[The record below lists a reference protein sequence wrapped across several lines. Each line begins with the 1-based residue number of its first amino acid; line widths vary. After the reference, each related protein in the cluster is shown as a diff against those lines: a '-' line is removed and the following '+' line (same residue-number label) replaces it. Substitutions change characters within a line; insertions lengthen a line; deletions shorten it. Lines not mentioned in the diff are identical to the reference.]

1 MKWLKMSFEEIAKST
16 MVKWMSGK
24 VKNARMM
31 EWKEDG
37 MRMMWD
43 EWQLNMRG
51 DERDADEMMREGME
65 CGLNEYMNTMREET
79 VRMMT

>member
-1 MKWLKMSFEEIAKST
+1 MSFEEIGKST

-24 VKNARMM
+24 EKNARMM

-43 EWQLNMRG
+43 E
-51 DERDADEMMREGME
+51 
-65 CGLNEYMNTMREET
+65 
-79 VRMMT
+79 